1 MSWIF
6 GAKIEHSDVEGPSS
20 LGRRN
25 EHIVEPMVGPRFRH
39 PCLVHKERRIND
51 PGFGGKN

>member
-1 MSWIF
+1 MTRVM
-6 GAKIEHSDVEGPSS
+6 GAKIEHSDAKGLPQ
-20 LGRRN
+20 GW
-25 EHIVEPMVGPRFRH
+25 VGSRFRY